1 VRGVRSGSR
10 GMGGGGRPREQ
21 SPESTAA
28 AHLVRGELAFLL
40 FTAVCVSLHPGFVLK
55 RDEGGMSNYGLHIRT
70 AIPYTLALALLATSS
85 RRAAP
90 LITSGGA
97 RTRPLRILL
106 NSFSTMLV
114 LILVS
119 SYVYSLS
126 VVLKDVHL
134 VLGAILIALVGTA
147 SMWMFLLCSPSPL
160 DWSLLISQLVGD
172 AVALATA
179 TGALHLLFLSEIVTN
194 VSFVCLLVRTT
205 RRVTDDARFEFAPRE
220 ADT

>member
-1 VRGVRSGSR
+1 MRGVPRGSR
-10 GMGGGGRPREQ
+10 VLGGGTRRGGQ
-21 SPESTAA
+21 SPQSTAA
-28 AHLVRGELAFLL
+28 TRLARGELAFLL

-55 RDEGGMSNYGLHIRT
+55 RNEGGMSNYGLHIGT
-70 AIPYTLALALLATSS
+70 AIPYTLALALLAISS

-90 LITSGGA
+90 LLASGGA

-126 VVLKDVHL
+126 IALKDVHFA
-134 VLGAILIALVGTA
+134 LGAILVALVGAA
-147 SMWMFLLCSPSPL
+147 SIWLFQLCSPTPL
-160 DWSLLISQLVGD
+160 DWVLLISQLVGD

-179 TGALHLLFLSEIVTN
+179 TGALHLLFLSEMVTN
-194 VSFVCLLVRTT
+194 VSFVCLLIRTT
-205 RRVTDDARFEFAPRE
+205 RKVSREGLRETLAPGETR
-220 ADT
+220 